1 MIASFE
7 ALYGSSPF
15 QQKRY
20 DRLLREYEAL
30 FGKRDVRFFSA
41 PGRTEIGGNHTD
53 HNRGKVLAAAI
64 DLDIIA
70 AAAKNGTNTIR
81 LKSLEYSKIDVVNL
95 DEPGKHETEF
105 GRSASLIRGICER
118 CRALGYQVGGFDAFT
133 MSRVLK
139 GSGLSS
145 SAAFEVLVGTIISHL
160 FNEDRI
166 SPIEIAKI
174 SQYAENVFYG
184 KPSGLM
190 DQTACS
196 LGSFLEIDF
205 EDPENPSVSQLHLDL
220 KAEGYSLCIVDVGA
234 SHAGKS
240 NEYAFIPSEMQQIAK
255 MLGSETLRET
265 SEEVFYTQISK
276 LRESCG
282 DRAVLRAI
290 HFFEENRR
298 VEAQAQALRAN
309 DLDRFFELVNASGDS
324 SFMYLQ
330 NIYSPAETQF
340 QGLSVALALSRKWL
354 GTRGACRV
362 HGGGFGGTMQ
372 AFVPNDF
379 TEQYKEKIEAVFGKN
394 ACHILSI
401 RPFGS
406 VLLAR

>member
-1 MIASFE
+1 MIACFN
-7 ALYGSSPF
+7 ALYGGAEF
-15 QQKRY
+15 QEKRY
-20 DRLLREYEAL
+20 SRLAHEFENR
-30 FGKRDVRFFSA
+30 FGKQEITYFSA
-41 PGRTEIGGNHTD
+41 PGRSEIGGNHTD

-81 LKSLEYSKIDVVNL
+81 LKSLEYSKIDLVNL
-95 DEPGKHETEF
+95 DEPGQKEVEF

-118 CRALGYQVGGFDAFT
+118 CRQLGYRVGGFDAFT

-174 SQYAENVFYG
+174 AQYAENVFYG
-184 KPSGLM
+184 KPCGLM

-205 EDPENPSVSQLHLDL
+205 EHPENPTVEKLELDL
-220 KAEGYSLCIVDVGA
+220 HALGYSLCIVDVGA

-240 NEYAFIPSEMQQIAK
+240 NEYAFIPEEMQKIAK
-255 MLGSETLRET
+255 SLGKETLREID
-265 SEEVFYTQISK
+265 EAAFYDRLAS
-276 LRESCG
+276 LRETCG
-282 DRAVLRAI
+282 DRSVLRAI
-290 HFFEENRR
+290 HFFEENKR
-298 VEAQAQALRAN
+298 VDLEAQALRTC
-309 DLDRFFELVNASGDS
+309 DLNRFFELVNASGDS

-330 NIYSPAETQF
+330 NIYSPSETQF
-340 QGLSVALALSRKWL
+340 QGLSVALALSRRWL
-354 GTRGACRV
+354 GGRGACRV

-379 TEQYKEKIEAVFGKN
+379 VSKYQEKIEAVFGKN
-394 ACHILSI
+394 TCHVLKI

-406 VLLAR
+406 VLVER

>member
-1 MIASFE
+1 MITSFE
-7 ALYGSSPF
+7 SLYGISEF
-15 QQKRY
+15 QKKRFQ
-20 DRLLREYEAL
+20 RLIHEYENL
-30 FGKRDVRFFSA
+30 FGKNKTLYFSA
-41 PGRTEIGGNHTD
+41 PGRTEVGGNHTD
-53 HNRGKVLAAAI
+53 HNCGKVLAAAI

-70 AAAKNGTNTIR
+70 SAAGNGTNTVR
-81 LKSLEYSKIDVVNL
+81 LKSLEYSKIDIVNL
-95 DEPGKHETEF
+95 EEPGKHETEF

-118 CRALGYQVGGFDAFT
+118 CVQLGYKVEGFDAFT

-174 SQYAENVFYG
+174 AQYAENVFYG
-184 KPSGLM
+184 KPCGLM
-190 DQTACS
+190 DQTASS

-205 EDPENPSVSQLHLDL
+205 QNPENPTVDKLLLDL
-220 KAEGYSLCIVDVGA
+220 KKEGYSLCIVDVGA

-240 NEYAFIPSEMQQIAK
+240 NEYAFIPEEMRKIANA
-255 MLGSETLRET
+255 LGKESLRET
-265 SEEVFYTQISK
+265 SEDLFYSCLPS
-276 LRESCG
+276 LREKCG

-290 HFFEENRR
+290 HFFEENKR
-298 VEAQAQALRAN
+298 VDLEAAAIKENNLP
-309 DLDRFFELVNASGDS
+309 RFFELINASGDS

-330 NIYSPAETQF
+330 NIYSPAETQY
-340 QGLSVALALSRKWL
+340 QGLSVALALTRKWL
-354 GTRGACRV
+354 GNRGACRV

-372 AFVPNDF
+372 AFVP
-379 TEQYKEKIEAVFGKN
+379 TEYVSDYQSKIEAVFGKN
-394 ACHILSI
+394 TCHILSV

-406 VLLAR
+406 VQIEC